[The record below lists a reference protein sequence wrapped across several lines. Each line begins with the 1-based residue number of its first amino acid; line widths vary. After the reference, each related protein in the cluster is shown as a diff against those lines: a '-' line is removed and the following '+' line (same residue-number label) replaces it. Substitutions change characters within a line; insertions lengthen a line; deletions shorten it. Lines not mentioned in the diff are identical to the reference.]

1 MKKRFTLI
9 MFVLLAA
16 LLLSSCASSA
26 ARGGT
31 SWPGLA
37 ADADNVYIADGAYVY
52 AVTLNTGKEL
62 WRYPE
67 KASAANVFFAPPI
80 LTEDGQL
87 LVGSEGNSH
96 ALYSIDPKTG
106 REKWI
111 SPFAGAKDRWVASPL
126 VFNNTIY
133 APNADG
139 KLYIIS
145 MDGQLIEAVELGGA
159 LWSAPVT
166 DGKYVYVT
174 SLDHHFHAIDIAS
187 HTAAKE
193 IDLGG
198 AIPGGPAVGT
208 DGVYVG
214 SFSKQLEVIS
224 NGDHRVLTE
233 TPNWI
238 WSGPVFD
245 NGTLYYADLDG
256 NVYSF
261 DTAGEKQNWS
271 VKLDGAI
278 VASPLVVG
286 DQVIVATEA
295 GSVVSLDKEGKI
307 NWQPLVGG
315 KIYSNIVTSG
325 ELILVSPV
333 SADFHVAALDLNG
346 KLVWSF
352 TPEK

>member
-1 MKKRFTLI
+1 MNKRFTLI
-9 MFVLLAA
+9 LFVLLAA
-16 LLLSSCASSA
+16 LLLSSCAGGSA
-26 ARGGT
+26 ARGST

-52 AVTLNTGKEL
+52 AVTLASGKQL
-62 WRYPE
+62 WKFPE
-67 KASAANVFFAPPI
+67 KSSSSFFAAPV

-87 LVGSEGNSH
+87 LVGSEGNDH

-106 REKWI
+106 KEKWPG
-111 SPFAGAKDRWVASPL
+111 PFKDAKDRWVASPL
-126 VFNNTIY
+126 VFKNTIY

-139 KLYIIS
+139 NLYILS
-145 MDGQLIEAVELGGA
+145 TDGKLIEAVDLGGA
-159 LWSAPVT
+159 LWSAPVM
-166 DGKYVYVT
+166 DGKYIYVT
-174 SLDHHFHAIDIAS
+174 SLDHHFHAVDIAS
-187 HTAAKE
+187 HKVVQE

-198 AIPGGPAVGT
+198 AIPGGPAIGT

-214 SFSKQLEVIS
+214 SFSKKLEVIS
-224 NGDHRVLTE
+224 NGNHRVLAE

-238 WSGPVFD
+238 WGAPVLD
-245 NGTLYYADLDG
+245 GQTLYYADLDG

-261 DTAGEKQNWS
+261 DIVGEKQNWS
-271 VKLDGAI
+271 VKPDDAI
-278 VASPLVVG
+278 VASLLVVG

-295 GSVVSLDKEGKI
+295 GTVVSLDKEGRI
-307 NWQPLVGG
+307 NWQLLVGG